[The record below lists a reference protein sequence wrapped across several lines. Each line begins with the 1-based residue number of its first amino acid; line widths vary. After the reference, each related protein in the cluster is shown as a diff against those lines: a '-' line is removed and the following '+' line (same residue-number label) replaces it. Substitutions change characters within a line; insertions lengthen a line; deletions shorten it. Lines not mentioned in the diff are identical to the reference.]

1 MQGNPNSRHSQI
13 GQCCHLNSLRLVNI
27 QGTEIE
33 MVTTSIYIFTQQM
46 SLWVVQHHV
55 LKGGGGT
62 IKSIHRLPLILRGLE
77 PIPAAVGQEAGQ
89 TLESSQG

>member
-33 MVTTSIYIFTQQM
+33 MVTTSIYFYTTNVTVGGTA
-46 SLWVVQHHV
+46 SCF
-55 LKGGGGT
+55 KGGGGT